1 MTETPIADALI
12 EAHCRTLPSWA
23 RREIHSDVASLELAL
38 DEACQGNPDA
48 VIGYLGIGRSRVA
61 DNQTTVKGTK

>member
-23 RREIHSDVASLELAL
+23 RREIHADVACLELAL
-38 DEACQGNPDA
+38 DEACMGDQWH
-48 VIGYLGIGRSRVA
+48 VIGCLRIGRSMVA